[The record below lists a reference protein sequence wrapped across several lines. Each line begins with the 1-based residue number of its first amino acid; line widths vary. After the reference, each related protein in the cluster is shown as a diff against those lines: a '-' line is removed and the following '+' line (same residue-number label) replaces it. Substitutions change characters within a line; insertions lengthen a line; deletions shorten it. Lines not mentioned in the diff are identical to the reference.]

1 MIAITPGEPGG
12 IGPDLVIQA
21 AQQDRSQGWV
31 VVADAKMLEER
42 AQLLDLPLSI
52 NEYLESPSTQA
63 GVLTVLN
70 TPLAESVRAGELCVN
85 NAKGT
90 LHALDRAIT
99 GCLEGRFAA
108 LVTGPMQKSVI
119 MDAGFAFSG
128 HTEHLAERSG
138 VDDVVMMLATGAM
151 RVSLATTHLPLH
163 AVPGALTQTL
173 LERRLRILHHAMQR
187 QFGLAT
193 PRLLVCGLNP
203 HAGESGHMG
212 REEIDVIT
220 PVCEK
225 LCAEGLLI
233 RGPLPADTLFT
244 PQYLNG
250 ADAAMAM
257 FHDQGLPVL
266 KYSGFGSAVNITLGL
281 PFIRTSVDH
290 GTALDLAG
298 TGQANL
304 GSFLAALSAANT
316 MTERTRATA

>member
-151 RVSLATTHLPLH
+151 RVSLATTHLPLP

-244 PQYLNG
+244 PQYLND
-250 ADAAMAM
+250 ADAVMAM

-316 MTERTRATA
+316 MTDRTRATA

>member
-119 MDAGFAFSG
+119 LDAGFAFSG

-151 RVSLATTHLPLH
+151 RVALATTHLPLH

-244 PQYLNG
+244 PQYLND
-250 ADAAMAM
+250 ADAVMAM

>member
-151 RVSLATTHLPLH
+151 RVALATTHLPLH

-244 PQYLNG
+244 PQYLND
-250 ADAAMAM
+250 ADAVMAM

>member
-21 AQQDRSQGWV
+21 AEQDRSQGGV

-90 LHALDRAIT
+90 LHALDRAIS

-151 RVSLATTHLPLH
+151 RVALATTHLPLH

-244 PQYLNG
+244 PQYLND
-250 ADAAMAM
+250 ADAVMAM

>member
-244 PQYLNG
+244 PQYLND
-250 ADAAMAM
+250 ADAVMAM

-290 GTALDLAG
+290 GTALDIAWQGKADPSSLKA
-298 TGQANL
+298 AVR
-304 GSFLAALSAANT
+304 LAAR
-316 MTERTRATA
+316 MV

>member
-21 AQQDRSQGWV
+21 AQHDRSQGWV
-31 VVADAKMLEER
+31 VVADAKMLQER

-52 NEYLESPSTQA
+52 NEYLESPSSQA

-90 LHALDRAIT
+90 LDALDRAIT

-163 AVPGALTQTL
+163 AVPGELTQTL

-187 QFGLAT
+187 QFGLAS

-244 PQYLNG
+244 PQYLND
-250 ADAAMAM
+250 ADAVMAM

-266 KYSGFGSAVNITLGL
+266 KYSGFGNAVNITLGL

-298 TGQANL
+298 TGKANL
-304 GSFLAALSAANT
+304 GSFLAALSTANT

>member
-244 PQYLNG
+244 PQYLND
-250 ADAAMAM
+250 ADAVMAM

>member
-1 MIAITPGEPGG
+1 
-12 IGPDLVIQA
+12 
-21 AQQDRSQGWV
+21 
-31 VVADAKMLEER
+31 MLEER

-90 LHALDRAIT
+90 LHALDRAIS

-151 RVSLATTHLPLH
+151 RVALATTHLPLH

-244 PQYLNG
+244 PQYLND
-250 ADAAMAM
+250 ADAVMAM

>member
-90 LHALDRAIT
+90 LHALDRAIS

-244 PQYLNG
+244 PQYLND
-250 ADAAMAM
+250 ADAVMAM

>member
-1 MIAITPGEPGG
+1 MIAITPGEPAG

-31 VVADAKMLEER
+31 VVADANMLQER
-42 AQLLDLPLSI
+42 AQLLGLSLSI
-52 NEYLESPSTQA
+52 NENVESPSAQA
-63 GVLTVLN
+63 GALTVLD
-70 TPLAESVRAGELCVN
+70 TPLAEAVRAGELCID

-90 LHALDRAIT
+90 MAALDRAIT
-99 GCLEGRFAA
+99 GCLERRFAA

-119 MDAGFAFSG
+119 MDAGYPFSG

-138 VDDVVMMLATGAM
+138 VEDVVMMLATGAT
-151 RVSLATTHLPLH
+151 RVALATTHIPLH
-163 AVPGALTQTL
+163 AVPGELTQTL
-173 LERRLRILHHAMQR
+173 LERRLRILHEAMQS
-187 QFGLAT
+187 QFGLAA

-203 HAGESGHMG
+203 HAGESGHLG

-220 PVCEK
+220 PVCER

-244 PQYLNG
+244 PQYLND
-250 ADAAMAM
+250 ADAVMAM

-266 KYSGFGSAVNITLGL
+266 KYSGFGEAVNITLGL

-290 GTALDLAG
+290 GTALDLAA
-298 TGQANL
+298 TGKANL
-304 GSFLAALSAANT
+304 GSFLAAVSAAND
-316 MTERTRATA
+316 MTDRLRATA

>member
-1 MIAITPGEPGG
+1 MIAITPGEPAG

-31 VVADAKMLEER
+31 VVADVKMLQER
-42 AQLLDLPLSI
+42 AQLLELPLSI
-52 NEYLESPSTQA
+52 NERLDSPSTQA

-70 TPLAESVRAGELCVN
+70 TPLAEPVRAGELCVN

-90 LHALDRAIT
+90 LRALDRAIT
-99 GCLEGRFAA
+99 GCLERRFAA

-151 RVSLATTHLPLH
+151 RVALATTHLPLH
-163 AVPGALTQTL
+163 AVPGALTQAL

-187 QFGLAT
+187 QFGLAA

-212 REEIDVIT
+212 REEIEVIT

-244 PQYLNG
+244 PQYLND
-250 ADAAMAM
+250 ADGVMAM

-266 KYSGFGSAVNITLGL
+266 KYSGFGNAVNITLGL

-298 TGQANL
+298 TGKANL
-304 GSFLAALSAANT
+304 GSFLAALSTAST
-316 MTERTRATA
+316 MTERTHATA

>member
-244 PQYLNG
+244 PQYLND
-250 ADAAMAM
+250 ADAVMAM

-266 KYSGFGSAVNITLGL
+266 KYSGFGNAVNITLGL
-281 PFIRTSVDH
+281 PFVRTSVDH

-298 TGQANL
+298 TGKANL
-304 GSFLAALSAANT
+304 SSFLAAVSAAST
-316 MTERTRATA
+316 MMERTRATA

>member
-1 MIAITPGEPGG
+1 
-12 IGPDLVIQA
+12 VIQA

-90 LHALDRAIT
+90 LHALDRAIS

-151 RVSLATTHLPLH
+151 RVALATTHLPLH

-244 PQYLNG
+244 PQYLND
-250 ADAAMAM
+250 ADAVMAM